1 MNAGG
6 NEVPEDSILSSL
18 ELDISTHVILMLV
31 FISF

>member
-18 ELDISTHVILMLV
+18 ELDISTHVILI
-31 FISF
+31 FY